1 MTKPQKLSDT
11 EIAAALTKLDGWQRQ
26 GDAIAKTY
34 QFANYHDT
42 MAFVNATAWIS
53 HREDHHPDIALG
65 YNTCKIAYST
75 HSVGGLSLNDFV
87 CAAKVDALFAL

>member
-1 MTKPQKLSDT
+1 MTKPQKLDDD
-11 EIAAALTKLDGWQRQ
+11 EIAAALARLDGWQRE

-34 QFANYHDT
+34 RFPDYHE
-42 MAFVNATAWIS
+42 MLAFVNATAWIS

-65 YNTCKIAYST
+65 YNTCKVTYST

-87 CAAKVDALFAL
+87 CAAEVDGLFSL